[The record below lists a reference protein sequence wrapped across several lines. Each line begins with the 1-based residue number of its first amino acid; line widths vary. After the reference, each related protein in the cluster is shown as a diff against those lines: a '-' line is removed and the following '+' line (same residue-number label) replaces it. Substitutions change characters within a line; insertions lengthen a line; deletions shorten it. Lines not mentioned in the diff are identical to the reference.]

1 MRSAETSGV
10 EAKGFALSGIPA
22 AIAGST
28 RRLMR
33 LGRELSPV
41 TRAVATTALLAASLF
56 VIHDVIRLIE
66 APPAAQHGPLVASL
80 AAAGT
85 VMPAANDNH
94 GIVGVASRGGIA
106 FAAAFLAI
114 AVTLRRRSGALP
126 DLGERERTAELIS
139 TIPFGVACWTDDGRL
154 IACNTQYLA
163 RLRLAEQSG
172 AAGASYASTLKKLA
186 QTGPVRSVA
195 ETAQSRLLEL
205 ERDGGGRLLID
216 ERTLPGGGFV
226 TLVTDLTERLR
237 TDHMLASLREEQ
249 RVLARRFHEEKLRA
263 EAASR
268 SKTAFLAHLSHD
280 IRTPLNHIIGFAEMM
295 AHQTYGPLGDER
307 YLSYV
312 DGIRASGERLL
323 GYFGAILELAE
334 LEGGRKAL
342 RQEPVAIDQVV
353 QALVRRHRLGAARA
367 GVVLEGG
374 MPSRAQISG
383 DPFAI
388 ERMLGNIL
396 DNALRFT
403 PAGGKVT
410 VAAHAAEDGVVLE
423 VTDTGIGMDEA
434 RLELI
439 RQPFAF
445 GDAALTRQ
453 QNAAGLGIAIS
464 RAIAELSGGGM
475 AIDSRPG
482 LGTTVAIS
490 LPLTAAGAG
499 VGSAAIEAA

>member
-10 EAKGFALSGIPA
+10 EAKGFAFARIPA
-22 AIAGST
+22 IVAGSMRSLLRSGT
-28 RRLMR
+28 RLP
-33 LGRELSPV
+33 PV
-41 TRAVATTALLAASLF
+41 TRAVTVTALLAATLF
-56 VIHDVIRLIE
+56 TAQDAIRILSHSNGLFGNQI
-66 APPAAQHGPLVASL
+66 VAGVV
-80 AAAGT
+80 AAGT
-85 VMPAANDNH
+85 IAPEAGNEH
-94 GIVGVASRGGIA
+94 GMLGVASRGGIA
-106 FAAAFLAI
+106 FGMAFLAI
-114 AVTLRRRSGALP
+114 AMTLRRRESSPAEMEGDGFAHGSAA
-126 DLGERERTAELIS
+126 DL
-139 TIPFGVACWTDDGRL
+139 PFGMAWWNDDGRL
-154 IACNTQYLA
+154 EACNSSYTT
-163 RLRLAEQSG
+163 RLRLGSDSSRPG
-172 AAGASYASTLKKLA
+172 TPYAATLRRLGEI
-186 QTGPVRSVA
+186 GPVRTLTESEA
-195 ETAQSRLLEL
+195 CRLLEL
-205 ERDGGGRLLID
+205 KRADGTTLLID
-216 ERTLPGGGFV
+216 ERPLPGGGFI
-226 TLVTDLTERLR
+226 TLVSDHNEAPNTEL
-237 TDHMLASLREEQ
+237 LASLREEQ

-342 RQEPVAIDQVV
+342 RQEAVTIDALV
-353 QALVRRHRLGAARA
+353 QGLVRRHRLGAARA

-374 MPSRAQISG
+374 MPSRAQIIG

-388 ERMLGNIL
+388 ERMLANIL

-410 VAAHAAEDGVVLE
+410 VAAHAAEDGIVLE
-423 VTDTGIGMDEA
+423 VTDTGIGMDDA
-434 RLELI
+434 RLEMI

-453 QNAAGLGIAIS
+453 QSAVGLGIAIS
-464 RAIAELSGGGM
+464 RAIAELSGGHM

-490 LPLTAAGAG
+490 LPLAPAA
-499 VGSAAIEAA
+499 SLSQEAAE

>member
-10 EAKGFALSGIPA
+10 EERGFALSGIPA
-22 AIAGST
+22 AISGGT
-28 RRLMR
+28 RKMLQ

-41 TRAVATTALLAASLF
+41 TRAVAFTALLAATLF
-56 VIHDVIRLIE
+56 VVHDVIRTLE
-66 APPAAQHGPLVASL
+66 ASRAEPSGALVASL
-80 AAAGT
+80 AIAGSAAAPQPG
-85 VMPAANDNH
+85 A
-94 GIVGVASRGGIA
+94 GSFVGVASRGGIA

-114 AVTLRRRSGALP
+114 AVTLRRRNGALP
-126 DLGERERTAELIS
+126 DRAERARTSELLS
-139 TIPFGVACWTDDGRL
+139 TIPFGVACWDDAGRML
-154 IACNTQYLA
+154 ACNQQYLA
-163 RLRLAEQSG
+163 RLRLDEAHGS
-172 AAGASYASTLKKLA
+172 AASDYTATLRRM
-186 QTGPVRSVA
+186 QQIGPVRGVG
-195 ETAQSRLLEL
+195 ETEHSRLLEL
-205 ERDGGGRLLID
+205 ERADGSRLLID
-216 ERTLPGGGFV
+216 ERPLPGGGFV

-353 QALVRRHRLGAARA
+353 SALVRRHRLGAARA

-374 MPSRAQISG
+374 MPSRAQING

-388 ERMLGNIL
+388 ERMLANIL

-410 VAAHAAEDGVVLE
+410 LAAHAAEDGVVLE
-423 VTDTGIGMDEA
+423 ITDTGIGMDET
-434 RLELI
+434 RLEMI

-453 QNAAGLGIAIS
+453 QSAAGLGIAIS
-464 RAIAELSGGGM
+464 RAIAELSGGRM

-490 LPLTAAGAG
+490 LPLMPANAGAQT
-499 VGSAAIEAA
+499 AEAAE